1 MSQSILN
8 MNEYEKMILRSSP
21 EEAQEASNGW
31 DDSGNMSFW
40 RKDKEKVN
48 YIFKKRIILE
58 MVRWVTVVDDNVMIM
73 VLMAMVTVM
82 MAVTMTVTVIR

>member
-8 MNEYEKMILRSSP
+8 MNGYEKMILRSSP

-48 YIFKKRIILE
+48 YIKKNHNGDGEIGD
-58 MVRWVTVVDDNVMIM
+58 TG
-73 VLMAMVTVM
+73 
-82 MAVTMTVTVIR
+82 

>member
-1 MSQSILN
+1 
-8 MNEYEKMILRSSP
+8 MILRSSP
-21 EEAQEASNGW
+21 EAGQKASNGW

-48 YIFKKRIILE
+48 YIFKKRIIME

-82 MAVTMTVTVIR
+82 MAVTMIVTVIR

>member
-1 MSQSILN
+1 
-8 MNEYEKMILRSSP
+8 MNGYEKMILRSSP
-21 EEAQEASNGW
+21 EAGQEASNGW

-48 YIFKKRIILE
+48 YIEKKKIIME

-82 MAVTMTVTVIR
+82 MAVTMIVTVIR

>member
-1 MSQSILN
+1 
-8 MNEYEKMILRSSP
+8 MILRSSP
-21 EEAQEASNGW
+21 EAGQEASNGW

-48 YIFKKRIILE
+48 YIEKKKIIME
-58 MVRWVTVVDDNVMIM
+58 MVRWVTVVGDNIMIM

-82 MAVTMTVTVIR
+82 MAVTMIVTVIR

>member
-1 MSQSILN
+1 MD
-8 MNEYEKMILRSSP
+8 MKKMILRSSP

-48 YIFKKRIILE
+48 CIEKNHNGDGEIG
-58 MVRWVTVVDDNVMIM
+58 DSG
-73 VLMAMVTVM
+73 
-82 MAVTMTVTVIR
+82 

>member
-8 MNEYEKMILRSSP
+8 MNGYEKMILRSSP
-21 EEAQEASNGW
+21 EAAQEASNGW

-48 YIFKKRIILE
+48 YIEKNHNGDGEIG
-58 MVRWVTVVDDNVMIM
+58 DSG
-73 VLMAMVTVM
+73 
-82 MAVTMTVTVIR
+82 